1 MRAMKRFTSKR
12 MLATG
17 GVVAAVVLGGGA
29 AIANSSSGSASPSAF
44 LDSVAQHL
52 GISSK
57 KLNDA
62 VKAASIDQV
71 NEALKE
77 GRITKTQA
85 DALKARIESGQA
97 PLLGRGLL
105 GPGRFG
111 FGFHS
116 RGMHEHGDH
125 LSSAANYLGLTEA
138 QLRAKLFAGQSL
150 AEVAKAQ
157 GKSVDGLKK
166 AILDAAQKKLDQAVS
181 DGTLTK
187 AQASELSDRLKS
199 KIDDIVNGIF
209 ERRFPHPGFFGGPP
223 PGSDFRGFRSGG
235 QPRPFFGTSA

>member
-1 MRAMKRFTSKR
+1 MRHLISRRT
-12 MLATG
+12 LTTG
-17 GVVAAVVLGGGA
+17 VIALAVVLGGGA
-29 AIANSSSGSASPSAF
+29 AIAASGRGSASPSAF

-71 NEALKE
+71 NQALKE
-77 GRITKTQA
+77 GRITKAQA
-85 DALKARIESGQA
+85 DALKARIESGPA

-116 RGMHEHGDH
+116 RGLYEHSDH

-150 AEVAKAQ
+150 ADVAKAQ
-157 GKSVDGLKK
+157 GKSVDGLKG
-166 AILDAAQKKLDQAVS
+166 AILSAAQKKLDQAVS

-187 AQASELSDRLKS
+187 AQASQLSNRLKS
-199 KIDDIVNGIF
+199 KIDDIVNGTF
-209 ERRFPHPGFFGGPP
+209 ERRFRHPGFFGGPP

-235 QPRPFFGTSA
+235 RPQPFFGTGA